1 MQGEQTVL
9 RIFRVLILNEH
20 SAKGGTF
27 SSLAVRAGTG
37 VPIRI
42 GLCLVVLL
50 QNCLVVRQ
58 TKCGSVLSCHGRYY
72 CLSPTLLPTR
82 RELKLNCSRSRP
94 LYEIALGRPNSDTP
108 PLEQPL
114 VAAQVC
120 HVCCVDRAAATDQ
133 LCLCVSCAT
142 PARAVTGVPMLQE

>member
-1 MQGEQTVL
+1 MIQQDFTEGFESEGLIGSSGAPSNAGQGEQLSLQGEQTVL
-9 RIFRVLILNEH
+9 RVFRVLILNEH
-20 SAKGGTF
+20 SAIGGTF

-72 CLSPTLLPTR
+72 CLSPTLLPSR

-94 LYEIALGRPNSDTP
+94 RSGIVYERSKI
-108 PLEQPL
+108 
-114 VAAQVC
+114 
-120 HVCCVDRAAATDQ
+120 
-133 LCLCVSCAT
+133 
-142 PARAVTGVPMLQE
+142 

>member
-1 MQGEQTVL
+1 M
-9 RIFRVLILNEH
+9 
-20 SAKGGTF
+20 SDD
-27 SSLAVRAGTG
+27 G
-37 VPIRI
+37 VDDV
-42 GLCLVVLL
+42 GDD
-50 QNCLVVRQ
+50 
-58 TKCGSVLSCHGRYY
+58 VLSCHGRYY

-94 LYEIALGRPNSDTP
+94 RYEIALGRPNSDTP

-142 PARAVTGVPMLQE
+142 PTRAVTGVPMLQE

>member
-1 MQGEQTVL
+1 MNAGQGEQLSLQGEQTVL

-20 SAKGGTF
+20 SAIGGTF

-50 QNCLVVRQ
+50 QNCLLVRQ

-72 CLSPTLLPTR
+72 CLSPTLLPSR

-94 LYEIALGRPNSDTP
+94 RSGIVYERSKSDIYQLDVVARFILIMTPTEFPCARGAHMLY
-108 PLEQPL
+108 
-114 VAAQVC
+114 
-120 HVCCVDRAAATDQ
+120 
-133 LCLCVSCAT
+133 
-142 PARAVTGVPMLQE
+142 

>member
-1 MQGEQTVL
+1 MSTVTPS
-9 RIFRVLILNEH
+9 RPRVRVFRVGHEYAL
-20 SAKGGTF
+20 
-27 SSLAVRAGTG
+27 
-37 VPIRI
+37 
-42 GLCLVVLL
+42 LVVLC
-50 QNCLVVRQ
+50 QNVLVGPMMGDDDVDDV
-58 TKCGSVLSCHGRYY
+58 GDDVLSCPGSYY
-72 CLSPTLLPTR
+72 CFSPTLLPTR

>member
-9 RIFRVLILNEH
+9 RVFRVLILNEH

-42 GLCLVVLL
+42 L

-94 LYEIALGRPNSDTP
+94 LYEIALGRPNSDRSVITSHIIR
-108 PLEQPL
+108 PLNKRWRSIDSSHD
-114 VAAQVC
+114 VA
-120 HVCCVDRAAATDQ
+120 VDHSTK
-133 LCLCVSCAT
+133 
-142 PARAVTGVPMLQE
+142 AVLLDCRCT